1 MNEAKVWYESKTLWI
16 NILTVA
22 AMILSFVVDT
32 SMAGGLPLDLD
43 PRWIA
48 LALGIIN
55 IVLRSVTNQPVTR
68 SKSDAVA
75 TTPATPVAPAKPRVG
90 PDGLR

>member
-1 MNEAKVWYESKTLWI
+1 MSEPKIWYTSKMLWI

-55 IVLRSVTNQPVTR
+55 IILRSVTSQPVSR
-68 SKSDAVA
+68 SKPHSDETPPSPPPPPSVG
-75 TTPATPVAPAKPRVG
+75 TTGLGTPR
-90 PDGLR
+90 